1 MCDGRGPD
9 IEFDMIVGAGAARS
23 GSKKRRMRRSDLA
36 RFYATPSKVREN
48 GDARKIP
55 DCNCRNCQQ
64 RPSSVIATTVL
75 VQSLST
81 SSAQTAGK
89 SRYLPEY
96 TADGDLILPKNFH
109 EWVFVGSP
117 LTPNARG

>member
-1 MCDGRGPD
+1 
-9 IEFDMIVGAGAARS
+9 
-23 GSKKRRMRRSDLA
+23 MRV
-36 RFYATPSKVREN
+36 RFLTATAVI
-48 GDARKIP
+48 A
-55 DCNCRNCQQ
+55 
-64 RPSSVIATTVL
+64 SSVIATTVL

-117 LTPNARG
+117 LTPNVRG